1 MIANSSPSVALR
13 NIAKRRNRGSTPK
26 GGGGKISSKKMKQ
39 LIEKLSS
46 KQRLEV
52 DKLNQLIATCCHDDN
67 LFNHLRNK
75 ATQIAQKQFGF
86 GIYTRGLIEIS
97 SNCRNNCFYCG
108 LRRDNRNATRYRLT
122 DDEIL
127 ACCID
132 GYQAGLRSFVL
143 QGGED
148 LAFSDKRLV
157 DLITQIKRHCLE
169 AAITLSLGER
179 SAESYQL
186 LYNAGASRYL
196 LRHEAAN
203 ASLYSQIHP
212 SEMSHENR
220 INCIKSLIAI
230 GYQTGMGMMVGVPEQ
245 TISHLVDDLQLMS
258 QMQPQMIGIG
268 AFIPHPNTP
277 LGTHSAGDLRLT
289 LTIIAIARLMHPDA
303 LIPATT
309 ALATLTPDGYLQGI
323 LSGANVVMPN
333 ITPQAVRSHYD
344 IYPGKEHSQPTITS
358 TLNNLSQQLATIGYH
373 FNPTRGDHKAN

>member
-1 MIANSSPSVALR
+1 MIDLINQLTCEQHLD
-13 NIAKRRNRGSTPK
+13 NNNLT
-26 GGGGKISSKKMKQ
+26 Q
-39 LIEKLSS
+39 LIE
-46 KQRLEV
+46 V
-52 DKLNQLIATCCHDDN
+52 CCHHDN

-75 ATQIAQKQFGF
+75 ATQIAQEQFGF

-97 SNCRNNCFYCG
+97 SYCRNNCLYCG
-108 LRRDNRNATRYRLT
+108 LRRDNRNATRYRIS

-132 GYQAGLRSFVL
+132 GYQAGLRTFVL

-148 LAFSDKRLV
+148 LAFTDNRLV
-157 DLITQIKRHCLE
+157 DLITQIHRHCPE

-212 SEMSHENR
+212 DEMSHDNR
-220 INCIKSLIAI
+220 INCIKSLISI
-230 GYQTGMGMMVGVPEQ
+230 GYQTGMGMMVGAPGQ
-245 TISHLVDDLQLMS
+245 TISHLVNDLQLME
-258 QMQPQMIGIG
+258 QLRPHMIGIG
-268 AFIPHPNTP
+268 TFIPHPNTP
-277 LGTHSAGDLRLT
+277 LGTHSIGDLRLS
-289 LTIIAIARLMHPDA
+289 LIIIAIVRLMHPKA

-344 IYPGKEHSQPTITS
+344 IYPGKEHSLNSIGS

-373 FNPTRGDHKAN
+373 INPTRGDHGAN

>member
-1 MIANSSPSVALR
+1 MIDLINQLACEQHLDNNNL
-13 NIAKRRNRGSTPK
+13 T
-26 GGGGKISSKKMKQ
+26 Q
-39 LIEKLSS
+39 LIE
-46 KQRLEV
+46 V
-52 DKLNQLIATCCHDDN
+52 CCHHDN

-75 ATQIAQKQFGF
+75 ATQIAQEQFGF

-97 SNCRNNCFYCG
+97 SYCRNNCLYCG
-108 LRRDNRNATRYRLT
+108 LRRDNRNATRYRIS

-132 GYQAGLRSFVL
+132 GYQAGLRTFVL

-148 LAFSDKRLV
+148 LAFTDNRLV
-157 DLITQIKRHCLE
+157 DLITQIKHHCPE
-169 AAITLSLGER
+169 ADITLSLGER

-212 SEMSHENR
+212 DEMSHDNR
-220 INCIKSLIAI
+220 INCIKSLITI
-230 GYQTGMGMMVGVPEQ
+230 GYQTGMGMMVGVPGQ
-245 TISHLVDDLQLMS
+245 TISHLVDDLQLME
-258 QMQPQMIGIG
+258 QLRPQMIGVG

-277 LGTHSAGDLRLT
+277 LGTHLTGNLRLT
-289 LTIIAIARLMHPDA
+289 LIIIAMARLMHPKA

-333 ITPQAVRSHYD
+333 ITPFAQRAKYE
-344 IYPGKEHSQPTITS
+344 IYPGKEHSQNDITS

-373 FNPTRGDHKAN
+373 INPTRGDHKAN